1 MGQKQKLQFGRGK
14 MRELHLGEIKM
25 GIKEKSTSPSS
36 SFYLRKMVS
45 QIGLG
50 FGLVKNPLNNAGDMR
65 DKCSIPGSRRSPG
78 GGHGNPLQYSCLE
91 NPMDRRACQSTVHR
105 VTKKELGTTEV
116 I

>member
-1 MGQKQKLQFGRGK
+1 MGQKQKLQFGGGK
-14 MRELHLGEIKM
+14 MRELHLGEIKT
-25 GIKEKSTSPSS
+25 GKKEKSTSPSS

-50 FGLVKNPLNNAGDMR
+50 FGLVKNPPNNAGDMR

-91 NPMDRRACQSTVHR
+91 NPMDRGASWVHT
-105 VTKKELGTTEV
+105 VTKNQTRLR
-116 I
+116 